1 MPLSIHL
8 RQALFLVITFLVSY
22 TCTGQKPSAIRQPAK
37 AKPDSTELVILKIR
51 KEYARINADSA
62 KYKVVSKNIDNL
74 STEGG
79 ELTNYY
85 EGGELVKSVIFLLGE
100 MGKSKMEFYIAG
112 DEIFFCY
119 EQIMHYDKPMYMQ
132 GSHIEI
138 TAVNRYYFNNQKIIR
153 WLDNSLKIVS
163 GNQYAAQTEK
173 LLSLWKLATLF
184 NHEE

>member
-1 MPLSIHL
+1 MSLSIHL
-8 RQALFLVITFLVSY
+8 RLAFFPVLILLISH
-22 TCTGQKPSAIRQPAK
+22 TCKGQKPSAIRQPTK

-62 KYKVVSKNIDNL
+62 KYQVVSKNIDNL

-85 EGGELVKSVIFLLGE
+85 AGDKLVKSVILLLGE
-100 MGKSKMEFYIAG
+100 MGKSKMEFYIAD

-138 TAVNRYYFNNQKIIR
+138 TAVNRYYFNDQKIIR
-153 WLDNSLKIVS
+153 WLDNSRKIVA
-163 GNQYAAQTEK
+163 GDQYAAQTER
-173 LLSLWKLATLF
+173 LLSLWKLANLF
-184 NHEE
+184 NHQE